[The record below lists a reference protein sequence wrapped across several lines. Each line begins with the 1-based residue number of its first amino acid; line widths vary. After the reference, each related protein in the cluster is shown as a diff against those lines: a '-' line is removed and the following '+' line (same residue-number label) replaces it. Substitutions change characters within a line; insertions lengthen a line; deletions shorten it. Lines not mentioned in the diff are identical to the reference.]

1 MSDGSVLAIFLV
13 VGTAAFFFIRL
24 VRGGRPPGA
33 AADDAPADGAAPA
46 HARAKHY
53 TFAHQ
58 FLRKVTITDPTLWA
72 GVRAAARSGAIA
84 GILERMWDEVDE
96 APGQDSGPAPTAEAL
111 DDGVLIRMSAPE
123 GMTECYAIVILGREE
138 PRYFTLEK
146 SLENAVLCEWTD
158 EAHVNFGP
166 CPVDDATFV
175 AAARSKVEPST

>member
-1 MSDGSVLAIFLV
+1 MSDGSVVAIFLV
-13 VGTAAFFFIRL
+13 LGTAAFFFIRL
-24 VRGGRPPGA
+24 VKGGHPPGGA
-33 AADDAPADGAAPA
+33 GDDASA
-46 HARAKHY
+46 HEAGPVQARARHY

-58 FLRKVTITDPTLWA
+58 FLRKVTVTDPTLWA

-84 GILERMWDEVDE
+84 AILERMWDEVDE

-123 GMTECYAIVILGREE
+123 GMTECYAIAILGREA

-158 EAHVNFGP
+158 DAHVNFGP
-166 CPVDDATFV
+166 CAVDDATFV
-175 AAARSKVEPST
+175 AVARSKVEPSS